1 MTTPPYIPEPGS
13 LPARVLDLFSR
24 NVDEYFTSSDLALKF
39 QAPANSMKAR
49 LEAPLHYG
57 LLRFEKKSSEDK
69 PAWCVGPKFAAWRAQ
84 QLTANP
90 KPAVAPQPARR
101 KVGPRLPLD
110 PATLVVHRQLPIPP
124 AGSGRGGSQYARIWE
139 SLRVNDCVELP
150 DRAAASMASWCKNN
164 QQQATVRRLS
174 PTTKGV
180 WKLPA
185 PTTATKSGAK
195 A

>member
-57 LLRFEKKSSEDK
+57 LLRFEKESSEDK

-84 QLTANP
+84 QLAANP
-90 KPAVAPQPARR
+90 KPAAAPQPARHDAR
-101 KVGPRLPLD
+101 GFVRADVDRSRRPAGQCVGVDGGCIRQGPRLSL
-110 PATLVVHRQLPIPP
+110 AQRRELV
-124 AGSGRGGSQYARIWE
+124 
-139 SLRVNDCVELP
+139 
-150 DRAAASMASWCKNN
+150 
-164 QQQATVRRLS
+164 
-174 PTTKGV
+174 
-180 WKLPA
+180 
-185 PTTATKSGAK
+185 
-195 A
+195 